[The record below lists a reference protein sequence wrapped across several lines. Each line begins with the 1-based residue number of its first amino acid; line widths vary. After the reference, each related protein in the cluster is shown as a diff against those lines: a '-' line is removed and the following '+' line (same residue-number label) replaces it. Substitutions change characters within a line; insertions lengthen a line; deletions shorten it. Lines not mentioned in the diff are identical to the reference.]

1 MDDLSTKNALS
12 CQQAEATICL
22 NRFLDYFSFKSMI
35 HTMRNKAAWYLLAV
49 FLLSYLP
56 SDAQLLSSLSRYP
69 KNDGKDNKIKMQ
81 LHKRV
86 YLGVYGWHIMSNP
99 YTMRVRDSIF
109 YDGYDFRDK
118 KNGKELDTTFTT
130 TARLT
135 KSLSG
140 YLGVSVP
147 VAMSGSKSMFCLDIE
162 ANILTGGL
170 TYDTVI
176 LPLTYKNLKIAETIP
191 FMMASLPV
199 SFNYKFGGDATLSKD
214 NRTLLSAGAGIA
226 TSYITIDDNTN
237 SEALIK
243 AVPFIKAEVGFVF
256 GVAFKLRG
264 TAYLGN
270 YEMTNYTSP
279 EASTAV
285 GVLSRQYSGQLGYN
299 FSVIIMPMALAWDK
313 PLVR

>member
-1 MDDLSTKNALS
+1 
-12 CQQAEATICL
+12 
-22 NRFLDYFSFKSMI
+22 
-35 HTMRNKAAWYLLAV
+35 MRNKAAWCLLAV

-56 SDAQLLSSLSRYP
+56 GKAQFMSGLNRYR
-69 KNDGKDNKIKMQ
+69 KNETKEKKFDMA
-81 LHKRV
+81 LHKRI
-86 YLGVYGWHIMSNP
+86 YLGVYGWHFMSNP
-99 YTMRVRDSIF
+99 MTMRVRDSVY

-130 TARLT
+130 QARIT

-147 VAMSGSKSMFCLDIE
+147 LAMPNNKSMFCLDIE
-162 ANILTGGL
+162 ANILTGAI

-176 LPLTYKNLKIAETIP
+176 LPLGHRDLQISETIP

-226 TSYITIDDNTN
+226 TSYITVDDNTN
-237 SEALIK
+237 AEALIR
-243 AVPFIKAEVGFVF
+243 AVPFVKAEVGFVF
-256 GVAFKLRG
+256 GFAFKVRG

-270 YEMTNYTSP
+270 YDMIDYKSP
-279 EASTAV
+279 EISTGV
-285 GVLSRQYSGQLGYN
+285 GLLSRQYSGQLGYN
-299 FSVIIMPMALAWDK
+299 LSVIIMPMAFAWDK
-313 PLVR
+313 PLIR

>member
-1 MDDLSTKNALS
+1 
-12 CQQAEATICL
+12 
-22 NRFLDYFSFKSMI
+22 MI
-35 HTMRNKAAWYLLAV
+35 HTMRNKAAWCLLAV

-56 SDAQLLSSLSRYP
+56 GEAQFISGLNRYR
-69 KNDGKDNKIKMQ
+69 KNESKEKRFDMA
-81 LHKRV
+81 LHKRI
-86 YLGVYGWHIMSNP
+86 YLGVYGWHFMSNP
-99 YTMRVRDSIF
+99 MTMRVRDSIY

-118 KNGKELDTTFTT
+118 INGKELDTTFTAQ
-130 TARLT
+130 ARIT

-147 VAMSGSKSMFCLDIE
+147 LAMPNNKSMFCLDIE
-162 ANILTGGL
+162 ANILTGAI
-170 TYDTVI
+170 TYDTII
-176 LPLTYKNLKIAETIP
+176 LPLGYKDLQIAETIP
-191 FMMASLPV
+191 FMMASAPI

-226 TSYITIDDNTN
+226 TTYITVDDNTN
-237 SEALIK
+237 AEALIR

-256 GVAFKLRG
+256 GFAFKLRG

-270 YEMTNYTSP
+270 YNLIDYKSP

-285 GVLSRQYSGQLGYN
+285 GMLSRQYSGPLGYN
-299 FSVIIMPMALAWDK
+299 LSVIIMPMAFSWDK